1 MIREKEEETQKKQC
15 YELIH
20 LVQDFLERPE
30 ALQPQEK
37 NFQDLADWYCEL
49 SYTWLRIRC
58 YCKAGD
64 STKAYMWGI
73 MLQEE
78 LNRVCYDFGIPKMEL
93 MKEFDISRLEE
104 FAGYADSLEQEMRKI
119 ITDGGGKIREYRNY
133 EEFLNEV

>member
-49 SYTWLRIRC
+49 SYTWLKNPLLLQSGRQH
-58 YCKAGD
+58 KG
-64 STKAYMWGI
+64 TYMWGI
-73 MLQEE
+73 MLQE
-78 LNRVCYDFGIPKMEL
+78 GIESCL
-93 MKEFDISRLEE
+93 LRF
-104 FAGYADSLEQEMRKI
+104 
-119 ITDGGGKIREYRNY
+119 RNP
-133 EEFLNEV
+133 